1 VKEDAPPHMVPLT
14 KIKQRVDAQVVKIVL
29 DQPVVVGYT
38 VVVDISLMLSCS
50 PPQYGRLKGKLHRL
64 LH

>member
-1 VKEDAPPHMVPLT
+1 
-14 KIKQRVDAQVVKIVL
+14 L